1 MGGGPYAGGA
11 GAGAGEEE
19 EDDDMDLLELDED
32 PDAMDWQPTTP
43 ARLRAGANGGAFQSP
58 IPISPLSSRTG
69 PSNSW
74 AAWGNGRNGNGGFD
88 EATGLE
94 NLLARTNLAD
104 LDGSGGFGGVGGGG
118 SSRWG
123 GGGGGGVGGRGGRE
137 RTGRQTRRGRG
148 RRGQEFEWRWVY
160 VASLVPLTVAAYIAW
175 RNVRGTYEY

>member
-11 GAGAGEEE
+11 GAEEE
-19 EDDDMDLLELDED
+19 EDDDDMDLIDED

-58 IPISPLSSRTG
+58 ISPLSSRTG

-74 AAWGNGRNGNGGFD
+74 AAWGNGNGGFD

-104 LDGSGGFGGVGGGG
+104 LDGSGGFGGSGGGG
-118 SSRWG
+118 GSRWG
-123 GGGGGGVGGRGGRE
+123 GGGGGGVGGRGGRG

-148 RRGQEFEWRWVY
+148 GRGEEFEWRWVY

>member
-11 GAGAGEEE
+11 GAGEED
-19 EDDDMDLLELDED
+19 DDDMDLLELDED

-43 ARLRAGANGGAFQSP
+43 ARLRAGANGGGGAFQS
-58 IPISPLSSRTG
+58 PISPLSSRTG
-69 PSNSW
+69 PSNYW
-74 AAWGNGRNGNGGFD
+74 AAWGNGNGNGGFD

-104 LDGSGGFGGVGGGG
+104 LDGSGGFGSGGGG
-118 SSRWG
+118 GSRWG
-123 GGGGGGVGGRGGRE
+123 GGGGGGVGGKGGRG
-137 RTGRQTRRGRG
+137 RTGWQTRRGRG
-148 RRGQEFEWRWVY
+148 GRGQEFEWRWVY

>member
-11 GAGAGEEE
+11 GSGTGAEEE
-19 EDDDMDLLELDED
+19 DDDDMDLLELDED

-58 IPISPLSSRTG
+58 ISPLSSRMG

-104 LDGSGGFGGVGGGG
+104 LDGSGGFGGGGG
-118 SSRWG
+118 SGSRWG
-123 GGGGGGVGGRGGRE
+123 GGGGGGVGGRGGRG

-148 RRGQEFEWRWVY
+148 GRGQEFEWRWVY